1 MHGQYQRQTREVAS
15 EGSWEW
21 LTRGELKKETE
32 GMLMAAQE
40 QALRARYVQNKIDG
54 QIAISPMCRKC
65 NKKSET
71 INHIISECPALAQR
85 EYKGRHDTVTK
96 ALHWKI
102 CTYQV
107 QKSGTTIFQK
117 RYWRMKK

>member
-15 EGSWEW
+15 EGSWQW

-40 QALRARYVQNKIDG
+40 QALRTRYIQNKVDG

-65 NKKSET
+65 NKKARDHQPHE
-71 INHIISECPALAQR
+71 
-85 EYKGRHDTVTK
+85 
-96 ALHWKI
+96 
-102 CTYQV
+102 
-107 QKSGTTIFQK
+107 
-117 RYWRMKK
+117 